1 MPCVTCSFAP
11 ATRTARCSKV
21 GTRVAVGT
29 RVPAT
34 PATFRKYLA
43 MRRCLGVSHVTRV
56 ASARDARGGF
66 AGRAPRRDD
75 DKTSTS
81 SSSEEE
87 EPAHARSSAPPAHRF
102 ASASALWRRVRNVI
116 AAFCVGIAVACT
128 AAAPALAFGAPFGGS
143 SLAGSSSYASTA
155 AAFGE
160 TTVTVSPGFNG
171 VGDSPPSVYAMKNLP
186 VAVGD
191 VGSIGMLGSPA
202 GIGIPYH
209 GKNPGIALFMASG
222 GVAVRML
229 INVAVI
235 YAIHKY
241 WMGGDDE

>member
-1 MPCVTCSFAP
+1 MPCVTRSFAP
-11 ATRTARCSKV
+11 ATLTASRAKV

-29 RVPAT
+29 RVPVA
-34 PATFRKYLA
+34 PATFGKYLA
-43 MRRCLGVSHVTRV
+43 MRRRLGASHVLRV
-56 ASARDARGGF
+56 ASARDARGGL

-75 DKTSTS
+75 DTTS
-81 SSSEEE
+81 SSSEES
-87 EPAHARSSAPPAHRF
+87 AHIRSSAPPAHRF
-102 ASASALWRRVRNVI
+102 ASASAVWCRVRNVI
-116 AAFCVGIAVACT
+116 AAFCVGLAVACT
-128 AAAPALAFGAPFGGS
+128 AAAPALAFGAPFDGS
-143 SLAGSSSYASTA
+143 SFVGTSSYASTA

-191 VGSIGMLGSPA
+191 VGSLGMLGSPA